1 MRTSSLLVTFL
12 LGTICAV
19 ASFGADNSLGTWKLN
34 ASKSTFSP
42 PQPVKSLTTRRES
55 SGAGVKVTTTGEF
68 SDGTP
73 IESGYTAKYD
83 GTPAPVDGTAWDT
96 ISIKQVDADTFTTE
110 TRRTGGKYHATARVK
125 ISADGKTMTVT
136 ANGTNVDGKPFTSTS
151 VYEKQ

>member
-73 IESGYTAKYD
+73 IESAYTAKYD

-136 ANGTNVDGKPFTSTS
+136 ANGTNVEGKPFTSTS

>member
-1 MRTSSLLVTFL
+1 MRTITLYKIFL

-34 ASKSTFSP
+34 LSKSTFSP

-68 SDGTP
+68 SDGTA

-96 ISIKQVDADTFTTE
+96 ISIKQVDADTFTSE
-110 TRRTGGKYHATARVK
+110 TKRTGGKYRATAQVK
-125 ISADGKTMTVT
+125 VSADGKTMTVT
-136 ANGTNVDGKPFTSTS
+136 TNGTNVDGKPFTATS
-151 VYEKQ
+151 VYDKQ